1 MWKKNGVVI
10 EFRFSDI
17 YVYVRS
23 VNKMLNFTKYIKVK
37 GLTCWRE
44 ESEHKTEHQ
53 HHRQAITLKYIEV

>member
-23 VNKMLNFTKYIKVK
+23 VNKMLNFTIYIKVK

-44 ESEHKTEHQ
+44 ESEHKTEH
-53 HHRQAITLKYIEV
+53 